1 LKLLLKILFSIFALL
16 VIFLVVIFF
25 TPINLI
31 VKAPLQSY
39 GISYENAKGNV
50 FSGDFRNV
58 KLSNLLI
65 SNINYRNSYSHVGL
79 KTNITDGFYFTSTIL
94 TSFDLRKITVTN
106 SKYSRDFKLSFIPVI
121 NIETEL
127 EELILEDFK
136 CMRINGD
143 TYIKSRIFKERLIGE
158 LSCTDDLYKIILF
171 DRKYNQ
177 LGLITTDFNY
187 IYLDI
192 KDSALNENLSILNIN
207 GGINLKIPVKDL
219 LE

>member
-1 LKLLLKILFSIFALL
+1 MKLLLKILFSIFALL

-31 VKAPLQSY
+31 VKEPLQSY
-39 GISYENAKGNV
+39 GISYENATGNI

-58 KLSNLLI
+58 KLANLSI
-65 SNINYRNSYSHVGL
+65 SNINYLNSYSHVGV

-94 TSFDLRKITVTN
+94 TSFDLRKIMVSNT
-106 SKYSRDFKLSFIPVI
+106 KYSRDFKLSFIPVI

-127 EELILEDFK
+127 EELILKDFK
-136 CMRINGD
+136 CTRINGD
-143 TYIKSRIFKERLIGE
+143 AHIKSRIFKERLIGE
-158 LSCTDDLYKIILF
+158 LSCTDDSYKIILF

-187 IYLDI
+187 IYLNI

-219 LE
+219 FE

>member
-1 LKLLLKILFSIFALL
+1 MCI
-16 VIFLVVIFF
+16 
-25 TPINLI
+25 
-31 VKAPLQSY
+31 
-39 GISYENAKGNV
+39 
-50 FSGDFRNV
+50 
-58 KLSNLLI
+58 
-65 SNINYRNSYSHVGL
+65 
-79 KTNITDGFYFTSTIL
+79 
-94 TSFDLRKITVTN
+94 
-106 SKYSRDFKLSFIPVI
+106 RDS
-121 NIETEL
+121 
-127 EELILEDFK
+127 
-136 CMRINGD
+136 
-143 TYIKSRIFKERLIGE
+143 KERLIGE

>member
-1 LKLLLKILFSIFALL
+1 M
-16 VIFLVVIFF
+16 
-25 TPINLI
+25 I
-31 VKAPLQSY
+31 VKEPLQSY
-39 GISYENAKGNV
+39 GISYENATGNI

-58 KLSNLLI
+58 KLANLSI
-65 SNINYRNSYSHVGL
+65 SNINYLNSYSHVGV

-94 TSFDLRKITVTN
+94 TSFDLRKITVSNT
-106 SKYSRDFKLSFIPVI
+106 KYSRDFKLSFIPVI
-121 NIETEL
+121 NIKTEL
-127 EELILEDFK
+127 EELILKDFK
-136 CMRINGD
+136 CMGINGD
-143 TYIKSRIFKERLIGE
+143 AYIKSRIFKERLLGE
-158 LSCTDDLYKIILF
+158 LTCTDDSYKIILF

-187 IYLDI
+187 IYLNI

>member
-1 LKLLLKILFSIFALL
+1 M
-16 VIFLVVIFF
+16 
-25 TPINLI
+25 I
-31 VKAPLQSY
+31 VKAPLQSC
-39 GISYENAKGNV
+39 GISYENAKGNI

-58 KLSNLLI
+58 KLANLSI
-65 SNINYRNSYSHVGL
+65 SNINYLNSYSHVGV

-94 TSFDLRKITVTN
+94 TSFDLSKITVSNT
-106 SKYSRDFKLSFIPVI
+106 KYSRDFKLSFIPVI

-136 CMRINGD
+136 CKRINGD
-143 TYIKSRIFKERLIGE
+143 AYIKSRIFKERLIGE
-158 LSCTDDLYKIILF
+158 LSCTDDSYKIILF

-187 IYLDI
+187 IYLNI

>member
-1 LKLLLKILFSIFALL
+1 MKLLLKILFSIFALL

-31 VKAPLQSY
+31 VKEPLQSY
-39 GISYENAKGNV
+39 GISYENATGNI

-58 KLSNLLI
+58 KLANLSI
-65 SNINYRNSYSHVGL
+65 SNINYSNSYSHVGV

-94 TSFDLRKITVTN
+94 TSFDLSKITVSNT
-106 SKYSRDFKLSFIPVI
+106 KYSRDFKLSFIPVI

-136 CMRINGD
+136 CKRINGD
-143 TYIKSRIFKERLIGE
+143 AYIKSRIFKERLIGE
-158 LSCTDDLYKIILF
+158 LSCTDDSYKIILF

-187 IYLDI
+187 IYLNI

>member
-1 LKLLLKILFSIFALL
+1 M
-16 VIFLVVIFF
+16 
-25 TPINLI
+25 
-31 VKAPLQSY
+31 QSY

-65 SNINYRNSYSHVGL
+65 SNINYKNSYSHVGL

>member
-1 LKLLLKILFSIFALL
+1 MKLLLKILFSIFALL
-16 VIFLVVIFF
+16 VILLVITFF
-25 TPINLI
+25 TPISLI

-39 GISYENAKGNV
+39 GISYENAKGNI

-58 KLSNLLI
+58 ELANLSIN
-65 SNINYRNSYSHVGL
+65 NINYRNSYSHVGL
-79 KTNITDGFYFTSTIL
+79 KTNISDGLYFTSTII
-94 TSFDLRKITVTN
+94 TSFDLRKITVGNT
-106 SKYSRDFKLSFIPVI
+106 KYSRDFKLSFIPVI

-136 CMRINGD
+136 CKKINGD
-143 TYIKSRIFKERLIGE
+143 AYIKSRIFKERLIGE
-158 LSCTDDLYKIILF
+158 LSCTDDSYKIILF
-171 DRKYNQ
+171 DRKYNE

-187 IYLDI
+187 IYLNI

-207 GGINLKIPVKDL
+207 GGISLKIPVKDL

>member
-31 VKAPLQSY
+31 VKEPLQSY
-39 GISYENAKGNV
+39 GISYENATGNI

-58 KLSNLLI
+58 KLANLSI
-65 SNINYRNSYSHVGL
+65 SNINYLNSYSHVGV

-94 TSFDLRKITVTN
+94 TSFDLRKIMVSNT
-106 SKYSRDFKLSFIPVI
+106 KYSRDFKLSFIPVI

-136 CMRINGD
+136 CKGINGD
-143 TYIKSRIFKERLIGE
+143 AYIKSRIFKERLIGE
-158 LSCTDDLYKIILF
+158 LSCTDDSYKIILF

-187 IYLDI
+187 IYLNI

-219 LE
+219 FE